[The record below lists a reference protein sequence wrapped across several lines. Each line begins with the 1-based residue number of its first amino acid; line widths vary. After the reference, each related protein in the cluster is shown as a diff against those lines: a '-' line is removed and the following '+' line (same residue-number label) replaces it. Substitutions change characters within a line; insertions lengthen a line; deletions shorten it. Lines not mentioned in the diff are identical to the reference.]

1 MAQLDLVK
9 LFTSSTLFV
18 VRNDDRSIYTWRG
31 ARVGSLHDIKQ
42 VFLLHG
48 AVHTVYLRETYRSTP
63 LIVLAAER
71 VI

>member
-42 VFLLHG
+42 HG